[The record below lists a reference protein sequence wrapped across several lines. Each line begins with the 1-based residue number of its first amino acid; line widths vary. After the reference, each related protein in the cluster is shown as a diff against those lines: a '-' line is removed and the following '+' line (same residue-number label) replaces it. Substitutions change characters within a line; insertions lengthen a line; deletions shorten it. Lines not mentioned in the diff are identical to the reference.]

1 MKQVATIFFVFF
13 VLNVFGQSGSKIG
26 KQSPELSF
34 SNIINYGK
42 PSAKLTDFKSKVVIL
57 DFWATWC
64 APCIKSFPHLEELQ
78 DKFKADLQIITITD
92 DSEGRIEKFLSK
104 QELNLPIVFDTK
116 KEIASH
122 FPHQTIPHAV
132 IIDKNGIVRAITTS
146 AELTED
152 LIKQVINNKPIMVE
166 EKREAMSFDPSKPLS
181 GNENLLY
188 QVTITPYQEGL
199 PSMASPN
206 GGTGIYSNR
215 RIIATNL
222 SPRLLYEVAY
232 QFPAETKLFIEVE
245 DMAKFKWEKQNLICF
260 ELIVPEEMGDQ
271 RFEIMQNY
279 LSLLFPYD
287 ATVEQRLRPVKVL
300 KPVNGAKI
308 NISPSE
314 KTSESTKRHGGS
326 GLSMK
331 NSKMETL
338 AIFLEER
345 LNKPII
351 DETGLTGN
359 YDLEMPWYNEDH
371 EQIYSELKKIG
382 LELVDDERKIDV
394 LVISDK

>member
-1 MKQVATIFFVFF
+1 MKHLATIFFVFF

-26 KQSPELSF
+26 KESPELSF
-34 SNIINYGK
+34 SKIINYDK

-92 DSEGRIEKFLSK
+92 ESEDRIEKFLSK
-104 QELNLPIVFDTK
+104 RDLNLPIVIDTK

-122 FPHQTIPHAV
+122 FPYESIPHSV

-146 AELTED
+146 SELTED
-152 LIKQVINNKPIMVE
+152 LIKQVINNKPITVE
-166 EKREAMSFDPSKPLS
+166 EKREVINFDPSKPLS
-181 GNENLLY
+181 GNENLIY
-188 QVTITPYQEGL
+188 QITITPYQEGL
-199 PSMASPN
+199 PSMSSPN
-206 GGTGIYSNR
+206 GGVGPYSNR
-215 RIIATNL
+215 RIFATNI
-222 SPRLLYEVAY
+222 SPRPLYEVAY
-232 QFPAETKLFIEVE
+232 QFPAGTKTIIEVE
-245 DMAKFKWEKQNLICF
+245 DMAKFKWDKQNLICF

-279 LSLLFPYD
+279 LRLLFNYD
-287 ATVEQRLRPVKVL
+287 AAVEQRLRPVKVL
-300 KPVNGAKI
+300 KPINGAKI

-331 NSKMETL
+331 NSKIETL
-338 AIFLEER
+338 AIFLEEQ

-359 YDLEMPWYNEDH
+359 YDLEMPWYHEDP
-371 EQIYSELKKIG
+371 EQIHSELKKIG
-382 LELVDDERKIDV
+382 LELIDDERKIDV

>member
-26 KQSPELSF
+26 KESPELSF
-34 SNIINYGK
+34 RKIINYDK
-42 PSAKLTDFKSKVVIL
+42 PSAKLTDFKPKVVIL

-92 DSEGRIEKFLSK
+92 ESEDRIEKFLSK
-104 QELNLPIVFDTK
+104 RKLNLPIAIDTK

-122 FPHQTIPHAV
+122 FPHESIPHSV
-132 IIDKNGIVRAITTS
+132 IIDKNGIVKAITTS

-152 LIKQVINNKPIMVE
+152 LIKQVINNKPITVK
-166 EKREAMSFDPSKPLS
+166 EKREVINFDPSKPLS
-181 GNENLLY
+181 GNENLIY
-188 QVTITPYQEGL
+188 QITITPYQEGI
-199 PSMASPN
+199 PSMSSST

-222 SPRLLYEVAY
+222 SPRPLYEVAY
-232 QFPAETKLFIEVE
+232 QFPVGTKTIIEVE

-279 LSLLFPYD
+279 LRLLFNYE
-287 ATVEQRLRPVKVL
+287 AAVEQRIRPVKVL
-300 KPVNGAKI
+300 KPINGAKVK
-308 NISPSE
+308 ISPSE
-314 KTSESTKRHGGS
+314 KTSESTNRHGGS

-331 NSKMETL
+331 NSKIETL
-338 AIFLEER
+338 AIFLEEQ

-359 YDLEMPWYNEDH
+359 YDLEMPWYNEDP
-371 EQIYSELKKIG
+371 EQIHSELKKIG
-382 LELVDDERKIDV
+382 LELIDDERKIDV